1 MQAEDMIPADEFCIH
16 HNIDLS
22 FIYSLNESGLL
33 EISMTE
39 EKLFVPVNQL
49 EHLERMVRLHN
60 EMDINLEGVEAI
72 SWLLQ
77 RVNEM
82 QKQIAALSNRL
93 AMYES

>member
-1 MQAEDMIPADEFCIH
+1 MQAEDMIPAAEFCIH

-22 FIYSLNESGLL
+22 FIYSLNESGLI
-33 EISMTE
+33 EISWTE

-60 EMDINLEGVEAI
+60 EMDINLEGIEAI